1 MFQILSFK
9 LLDTTF
15 YTIWKRKCT
24 VLCPLFI
31 CLSLYRETR
40 EWRILRATGCRMLW
54 QWMPPCIS
62 GHMLLIWSLLSSLC
76 FFSLICIYL
85 INHVAS
91 QVYHLIY
98 YTKQPFKNMIVIEI
112 SKYKKNILQRII
124 FHVLDWYMINI
135 KLLYHMILLT

>member
-15 YTIWKRKCT
+15 YRIWKRKCT

-54 QWMPPCIS
+54 QWRPPCIS
-62 GHMLLIWSLLSSLC
+62 EHMLLIWSLLSSLC

-85 INHVAS
+85 TNHVAL

-98 YTKQPFKNMIVIEI
+98 YTKQPFKNMIAIEI
-112 SKYKKNILQRII
+112 SKYKKNYFTENNFPCFRL
-124 FHVLDWYMINI
+124 INDQY